1 MLEFLQ
7 YVAALVI
14 VAQAEDPAAEA
25 AKRPDWVGIA
35 LAVAAFALAARI
47 VGALLA
53 RAVEENRRLSVAA
66 LMLATSVGRVAA
78 LVVFYV
84 IALRFGGAA
93 APQALGIGQW
103 FVVPTL
109 VALTPYFALVACLA
123 WGLHAAANAMQVG
136 ARTAGGAIAAEFR
149 GAVLPLAPIA
159 AFVVLGDVLRLA
171 LRNPTSAAGRAIAVA
186 SSLPALH
193 AFFWLALF
201 FCGFLFLPFVLRV
214 ALRTKPLPDG
224 PLRTRLEA
232 YSRRVGFRFRD
243 IRVWPTGG
251 ETSNAVVVGAL
262 PRFRYVFITDGL
274 LNALDEDEIEAVF
287 AHEAGHARRGH
298 VLLFFGFTV
307 VLSLVQFVP
316 GADVV
321 VGGALSWAP
330 PVVRTLLVMLLW
342 LGVVFGWVSRR
353 FEQEADVFCIDT
365 LKLPDDAG
373 PAADHPFARALGR
386 IGEDVGEI
394 REVTGWRHFSI
405 ADRVAFA
412 RQYVADADVRRRTRR
427 SIRLLRGTL
436 LTVIFGFVLAAAV
449 HVPDEIRRA
458 KTEWTSRSDPES
470 QFLAALHFALLVPA
484 PADRSVLLMSAGAYA
499 VDSGRADVAA
509 RWLRES
515 VALDPRRADSAA
527 FSAQLLATYAEL
539 LEKTG
544 RPLGAKMAWEELAA
558 MESAPTAW
566 RDEARRKAGA
576 APR

>member
-1 MLEFLQ
+1 
-7 YVAALVI
+7 
-14 VAQAEDPAAEA
+14 
-25 AKRPDWVGIA
+25 
-35 LAVAAFALAARI
+35 
-47 VGALLA
+47 
-53 RAVEENRRLSVAA
+53 
-66 LMLATSVGRVAA
+66 
-78 LVVFYV
+78 
-84 IALRFGGAA
+84 
-93 APQALGIGQW
+93 
-103 FVVPTL
+103 
-109 VALTPYFALVACLA
+109 
-123 WGLHAAANAMQVG
+123 MQVG

-394 REVTGWRHFSI
+394 REVTG
-405 ADRVAFA
+405 
-412 RQYVADADVRRRTRR
+412 
-427 SIRLLRGTL
+427 RLLRGTL